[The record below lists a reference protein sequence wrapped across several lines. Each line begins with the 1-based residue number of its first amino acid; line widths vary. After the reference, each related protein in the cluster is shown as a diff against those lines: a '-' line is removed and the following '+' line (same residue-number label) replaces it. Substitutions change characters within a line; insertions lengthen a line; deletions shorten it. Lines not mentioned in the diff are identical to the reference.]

1 MIKPGRQI
9 DLKPGAPASNQ
20 RRHHRLCGID
30 ISKTERRWR
39 MIKRDIK
46 LPVPGSG
53 DSSRAAGFF
62 SDDAGQI
69 IAAMM
74 AADKRDHHG
83 TIFAH
88 GQNRGL
94 KVLVFSM
101 ATNSPDHDCRRTDAD
116 HRPAGKKL
124 ITDMHSCLIKMMIN
138 AIKPCLAV
146 TGATQAISQTA
157 AKHGT
162 LRR

>member
-1 MIKPGRQI
+1 MKIQIGRPSCRSKTKPDGEVIRMIRMIRIISQHRFEPCPEAGGKMIKPGRQI

-62 SDDAGQI
+62 SDDAG
-69 IAAMM
+69 
-74 AADKRDHHG
+74 RS
-83 TIFAH
+83 
-88 GQNRGL
+88 L
-94 KVLVFSM
+94 
-101 ATNSPDHDCRRTDAD
+101 P
-116 HRPAGKKL
+116 P
-124 ITDMHSCLIKMMIN
+124 
-138 AIKPCLAV
+138 
-146 TGATQAISQTA
+146 
-157 AKHGT
+157 
-162 LRR
+162 